1 VIWSE
6 SGVQQGDPLGPL
18 YFCCGLNPLV
28 NDIQALDPTYN
39 KWYMDDGG
47 IIGDVEFL
55 KKVWKLLKERGPA
68 LGLILNP
75 SKCEWSWLD
84 PDCTEP
90 CPIEG
95 VAFVPHSEIQM
106 LGVPLGCDEFV
117 SGFVEKKLLGR
128 LQKTVDS
135 LVEFEDSQAAS
146 YLLRVSYSIVRAV
159 HFMRTTPLE
168 KWKLQ
173 AVQFDNMMR
182 KAIQSILGFPMSD
195 LAFAQACLTPKLGGL
210 GLRRVA
216 EHADLAYQASWH
228 ESQKT
233 AKETWAP
240 PPGMPAEAKHQSE
253 ASFEFD
259 EKVHAWLVR
268 SAGTNKRE
276 VQRLRRCAQPH
287 AGGFITALPSE
298 EDGRDTILKPRNFR
312 TAVMYRLG
320 VPVISNEIPCP
331 LCKQTIDKFGDHAT
345 PCCAIKGS
353 LIMRHNALRDL
364 VGLIAREGLLSP
376 VGEERHLRP
385 YNWAPTWGH
394 HHSQLERRWASD
406 RCGSDKPSGEVVP
419 RATGAVRGLRS
430 NTKAWQIRQGVCRPV
445 VQLLPHGLGGDWRT
459 QL

>member
-1 VIWSE
+1 
-6 SGVQQGDPLGPL
+6 
-18 YFCCGLNPLV
+18 
-28 NDIQALDPTYN
+28 
-39 KWYMDDGG
+39 
-47 IIGDVEFL
+47 
-55 KKVWKLLKERGPA
+55 
-68 LGLILNP
+68 
-75 SKCEWSWLD
+75 
-84 PDCTEP
+84 
-90 CPIEG
+90 

-182 KAIQSILGFPMSD
+182 MAILSILGFPMSD
-195 LAFAQACLTPKLGGL
+195 LTFAQACLTPKLGGL

-233 AKETWAP
+233 AKETWVP

-276 VQRLRRCAQPH
+276 VQRLRRCSLSLTRVVSSPRCPPRRMAV
-287 AGGFITALPSE
+287 IPS
-298 EDGRDTILKPRNFR
+298 
-312 TAVMYRLG
+312 
-320 VPVISNEIPCP
+320 
-331 LCKQTIDKFGDHAT
+331 
-345 PCCAIKGS
+345 
-353 LIMRHNALRDL
+353 
-364 VGLIAREGLLSP
+364 
-376 VGEERHLRP
+376 
-385 YNWAPTWGH
+385 
-394 HHSQLERRWASD
+394 
-406 RCGSDKPSGEVVP
+406 
-419 RATGAVRGLRS
+419 
-430 NTKAWQIRQGVCRPV
+430 
-445 VQLLPHGLGGDWRT
+445 
-459 QL
+459 